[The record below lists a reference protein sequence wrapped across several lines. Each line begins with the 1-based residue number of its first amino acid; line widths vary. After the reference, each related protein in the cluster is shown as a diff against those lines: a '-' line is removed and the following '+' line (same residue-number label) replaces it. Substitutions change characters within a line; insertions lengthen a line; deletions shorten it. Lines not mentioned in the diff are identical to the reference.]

1 MALEKALESGDFVTG
16 QTTGKVKGGLTV
28 LVNGIRAFLPG
39 SLIDTRPIKDLTPYE
54 NKTMEFKVVKIN
66 HEYKNVV
73 VSHKALIQ
81 DELEKQKAEIISKLE
96 DPPTDLV
103 RRDSTWKKLG
113 LTEDDAQ
120 SVDQI
125 VELLVR
131 HKTLLQ
137 RPIVVTDTAAIVG
150 RPKERIRELLSR

>member
-1 MALEKALESGDFVTG
+1 MDHEVILYIKTPPDAD
-16 QTTGKVKGGLTV
+16 TV
-28 LVNGIRAFLPG
+28 R
-39 SLIDTRPIKDLTPYE
+39 
-54 NKTMEFKVVKIN
+54 
-66 HEYKNVV
+66 
-73 VSHKALIQ
+73 
-81 DELEKQKAEIISKLE
+81 EIISKLE

>member
-1 MALEKALESGDFVTG
+1 MRIAEELGVDHEVILYVKTPPDA
-16 QTTGKVKGGLTV
+16 TTL
-28 LVNGIRAFLPG
+28 R
-39 SLIDTRPIKDLTPYE
+39 D
-54 NKTMEFKVVKIN
+54 
-66 HEYKNVV
+66 
-73 VSHKALIQ
+73 
-81 DELEKQKAEIISKLE
+81 IIAKLE

-113 LTEDDAQ
+113 LTEQDAQ
-120 SVDQI
+120 TTDQI
-125 VELLVR
+125 VDLLVR